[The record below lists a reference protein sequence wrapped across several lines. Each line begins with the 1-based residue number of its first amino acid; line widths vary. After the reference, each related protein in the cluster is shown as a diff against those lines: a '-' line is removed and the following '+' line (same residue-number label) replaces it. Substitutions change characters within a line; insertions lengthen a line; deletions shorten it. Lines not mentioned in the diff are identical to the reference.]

1 MSLEPDATTGSLFCA
16 STGLPEKP
24 ARSVLPHAHPR
35 DPVFVSPR
43 NFFRFSWLELLGS
56 LFQHDRPE
64 STNEALDLFR
74 QIPLL
79 DRRIVVTPLTIA
91 LAIHLLAIPLL
102 SFFLHVVPRRAAGD
116 GRTQLQQHDI
126 VYYHFTRLDKP
137 STFPRV
143 SPKGHRG
150 HRGSNTAVDRVPPA
164 GASRSLGPLFAISH
178 PRVPDNDHQTILQ
191 SKAPEDLKIKADVP
205 LPNLIVAGPAAP
217 KRPLEFNANQVRP
230 RQPLGRSL
238 PSDSLALP
246 KIAAAPATNGM
257 LGVSVPQP
265 HLPVP
270 IGGASTPVLA
280 AAVKSYGSLGDG
292 PAIEA
297 EPVGDGGDGSASLL
311 VLGLNPTGSAQN
323 VALPP
328 GNRYGEFSVSP
339 GAGSGSPGG
348 SGNGPTGGGN
358 GAGNGTGGG
367 ASTGVG
373 NGNYGG
379 GGGNGSEG
387 FVVVHGSGSES
398 SILADPGPAAA
409 QLVYAIPASMLLRH
423 NKLVVSAG
431 PIGGGG
437 SAAYGVLPCGKIY
450 TVFLATAQ
458 KQWSLQYCQKSQTP
472 ESSANR
478 ARSTVVHTELPI
490 LAPEAETRFDFK
502 RVPLPPEKASKS
514 ILIRGVL
521 TEEGKPE
528 NLEVLQGLLPLMDS
542 AALSA
547 FKQWTFKPAMR
558 SGKPMRV
565 EILLSIPMN

>member
-1 MSLEPDATTGSLFCA
+1 MSEHGPEKKRATRRGQRVAEGGSLD
-16 STGLPEKP
+16 GPEAGSLAGQAGRGKP
-24 ARSVLPHAHPR
+24 ACRCDWVAPLLCTRRARGRTGRTGAAVSGESSKPSVFWRLPRGVGLPHAHLR
-35 DPVFVSPR
+35 EPVFVSPR
-43 NFFRFSWLELLGS
+43 NFFRFSKLELLGS
-56 LFQHDRPE
+56 LLQRDRPE
-64 STNEALDLFR
+64 ATNEALDLFR

-79 DRRIVVTPLTIA
+79 GRRIVVTPVTIS

-102 SFFLHVVPRRAAGD
+102 PFFLRVVPRPAAGD

-126 VYYHFTRLDKP
+126 VYYHFTKLDKP
-137 STFPRV
+137 SKFARV
-143 SPKGHRG
+143 SPKGPGG
-150 HRGSNTAVDRVPPA
+150 HPGSNTAVDRVPRA
-164 GASRSLGPLFAISH
+164 GASKSLGPLFAISH

-205 LPNLIVAGPAAP
+205 LPNLIIASPAAP
-217 KRPLEFNANQVRP
+217 KRPFEFNANRVRP
-230 RQPLGRSL
+230 LQPSGRSL
-238 PSDSLALP
+238 PSDSSALTE
-246 KIAAAPATNGM
+246 IAAAPATNGM

-270 IGGASTPVLA
+270 VGGTSAPVHA

-292 PAIEA
+292 PEIEA

-323 VALPP
+323 VAVPP

-348 SGNGPTGGGN
+348 SGNRPTGGGS
-358 GAGNGTGGG
+358 GTGNVTGRD
-367 ASTGVG
+367 ASTSVG
-373 NGNYGG
+373 NGNFGG
-379 GGGNGSEG
+379 GGGNGSNG
-387 FVVVHGSGSES
+387 FVVVRGSGSES
-398 SILADPGPAAA
+398 SILADPDPAAV
-409 QLVYAIPASMLLRH
+409 QLVYTIPASMLLRH

-458 KQWSLQYCQKSQTP
+458 KEWSLQYCQKSQTP

-502 RVPLPPEKASKS
+502 RVPLPPEKASK
-514 ILIRGVL
+514 
-521 TEEGKPE
+521 
-528 NLEVLQGLLPLMDS
+528 
-542 AALSA
+542 
-547 FKQWTFKPAMR
+547 
-558 SGKPMRV
+558 
-565 EILLSIPMN
+565 